1 MQTYILLVNWT
12 DQGIRTS
19 KESLERLA
27 AAKKRIEAVGG
38 KMTGFYLVMGRYD
51 MVAIVEAPG
60 DEAIAAVVLSLGSG
74 GGIRTE
80 TIKAFPED
88 QYYSIIAKVEQL
100 LQGES
105 FQLQE
110 KWG

>member
-12 DQGIRTS
+12 DQGIKAI
-19 KESLERLA
+19 KESPQRLA
-27 AAKKRIEAVGG
+27 TAKKRVEAVGG

-51 MVAIVEAPG
+51 MVAVVEAPS

-80 TIKAFPED
+80 TIKAFPEE
-88 QYYSIIAKVEQL
+88 QYNSIIAKVE
-100 LQGES
+100 
-105 FQLQE
+105 
-110 KWG
+110 